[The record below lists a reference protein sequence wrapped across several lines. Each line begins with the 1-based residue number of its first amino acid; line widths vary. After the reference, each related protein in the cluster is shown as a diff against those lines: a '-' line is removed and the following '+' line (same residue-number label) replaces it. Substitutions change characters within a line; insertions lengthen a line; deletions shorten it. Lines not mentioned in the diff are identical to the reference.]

1 MNYVCVMRARSVN
14 LFTDIEPNDITK
26 YQSCERSTET
36 YAAHSVYFTVL
47 FNRVPV
53 AKKCFEVISR
63 RWGVAV
69 RKKRS
74 PLALNK

>member
-36 YAAHSVYFTVL
+36 YAAHSVYFTGL
-47 FNRVPV
+47 FNRV
-53 AKKCFEVISR
+53 R
-63 RWGVAV
+63 
-69 RKKRS
+69 
-74 PLALNK
+74 